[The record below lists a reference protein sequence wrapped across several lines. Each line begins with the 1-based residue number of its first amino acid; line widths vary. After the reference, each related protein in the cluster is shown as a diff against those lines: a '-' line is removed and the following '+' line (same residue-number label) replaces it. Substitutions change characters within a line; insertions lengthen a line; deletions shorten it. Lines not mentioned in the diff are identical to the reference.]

1 MDINQIEDRIAKK
14 EAQIEKIK
22 KRIKKWQ
29 DAKTVEK
36 FKKEKEWLFC
46 RDGQWVNYPQMRENE
61 KKDDYRMIFNL
72 SFEDFM
78 KTAPERYEDYLKDCD
93 SEIRRAVYDLE
104 EAETT
109 LMKYQ
114 NQLNA
119 AKVKA
124 DKLSQEKIKVIWD
137 FLEAYEQKLVRWYHR
152 NLEALKEYHELN
164 SQYCDYSNNRHKYME
179 EEGLTLEQYREK
191 LREMNKMQRDAKSMV
206 DPLTFQLYTLN
217 RETGEYGLDEVK
229 LKEILDKEIDNMYLR
244 MIEQITE
251 KIGEITDASYLS
263 IGAKGDINGII
274 IGTNGKAKIQTIGA
288 GGYNVG
294 QIVNTK
300 MGQRFHFRTLIHK
313 LKEK

>member
-46 RDGQWVNYPQMRENE
+46 RDGQWVNYPQMKENE

-78 KTAPERYEDYLKDCD
+78 KTSPERYEDYLKDCD
-93 SEIRRAVYDLE
+93 YEMRRAVSDLE

-109 LMKYQ
+109 LLKYQ

-137 FLEAYEQKLVRWYHR
+137 FLEAYEQKLVKWYHR

-164 SQYCDYSNNRHKYME
+164 SQYCDYSNHRHKYME
-179 EEGLTLEQYREK
+179 EEGLTLE
-191 LREMNKMQRDAKSMV
+191 
-206 DPLTFQLYTLN
+206 
-217 RETGEYGLDEVK
+217 
-229 LKEILDKEIDNMYLR
+229 
-244 MIEQITE
+244 
-251 KIGEITDASYLS
+251 
-263 IGAKGDINGII
+263 
-274 IGTNGKAKIQTIGA
+274 
-288 GGYNVG
+288 
-294 QIVNTK
+294 
-300 MGQRFHFRTLIHK
+300 
-313 LKEK
+313 